1 MVGFKHIIRKRI
13 NYRGLYFYIV
23 AAVILAAALDCSF
36 SYCLAVFASAET
48 SAETSADSS
57 ASPKNLKLKDRLY
70 EIEALI
76 NKKQNEI
83 EQVKEEIETN
93 KSGRRIKDEE
103 YQSARKRL
111 DENEKKGR
119 ELYEQKI
126 KLSKNLKLNTD
137 NLLRKKT
144 LLNDRIR
151 AAYKNSFRKKMGYV
165 IKSDS
170 FVDFYVNLNYLT
182 RIIKFDTGFISDI
195 VKKVTDIKK
204 QREILGYKI
213 KELEIINRDS
223 REYEKNLKSSSVK
236 MGGRI
241 SSLYDREISLKQEL
255 GVLFLE
261 KERVEKQIVTEAPQ
275 DVKPEAAGSSGQRD
289 SGGSLTANPS
299 DGETQQ
305 IAGEKTSKEEGA
317 KDAAKDAAA
326 VDISSLAL
334 LWPLKESKSVLCF
347 YGTQKD
353 PKYNVNYFNSGIDI
367 TGGYNEEVLA
377 AADGQIKYKGEMK
390 SVGKLLILDHGGNIT
405 TLYSHL
411 GMIEVGMGQ
420 KVKRGEVIGRLKEK
434 SAAETAKPFL
444 HFEIRINGNT
454 KDPMDYL

>member
-13 NYRGLYFYIV
+13 NYRSLYFYIA
-23 AAVILAAALDCSF
+23 AAVALSAVLDCAL
-36 SYCLAVFASAET
+36 SYYIGVFASAET
-48 SAETSADSS
+48 VVDSS
-57 ASPKNLKLKDRLY
+57 ASPKNLKLKDGLY
-70 EIEALI
+70 EIEAMI
-76 NKKQNEI
+76 NKKQNDI
-83 EQVKEEIETN
+83 EQVKEESEAN

-103 YQSARKRL
+103 YQAARKRL

-119 ELYEQKI
+119 DLYEQKV
-126 KLSKNLKLNTD
+126 KLSKILKLNTD

-170 FVDFYVNLNYLT
+170 FVDLYINLNYLT
-182 RIIKFDTGFISDI
+182 RIIKFDTEFISDI
-195 VKKVTDIKK
+195 LNKVAEIKK

-213 KELEIINRDS
+213 KELEIINRDN
-223 REYEKNLKSSSVK
+223 REYEKSLKSSSVK

-241 SSLYDREISLKQEL
+241 SALYDREVSLKQEL
-255 GVLFLE
+255 SVLFLE
-261 KERVEKQIVTEAPQ
+261 KERIEKQIVTEAPQ
-275 DVKPEAAGSSGQRD
+275 DIKTVALNPLEPQGSVDSSAAK
-289 SGGSLTANPS
+289 LS

-305 IAGEKTSKEEGA
+305 IAGEKNPLENGVK
-317 KDAAKDAAA
+317 KDAKDAAA
-326 VDISSLAL
+326 VNISSLAL
-334 LWPLKESKSVLCF
+334 SWPLKESKSVLCF

-390 SVGKLLILDHGGNIT
+390 SVGKLLILEHGGNIT

-411 GMIEVGMGQ
+411 GMIEIGMGQ

-434 SAAETAKPFL
+434 SAAEAAKPFL

>member
-13 NYRGLYFYIV
+13 NYRRLYIYI
-23 AAVILAAALDCSF
+23 ASAVILAAGFDFAF
-36 SYCLAVFASAET
+36 SYYPAAFASAET
-48 SAETSADSS
+48 AADASS
-57 ASPKNLKLKDRLY
+57 SPQNLKLKDRLY
-70 EIEALI
+70 EIEAMI

-83 EQVKEEIETN
+83 EQAKEEIETN

-126 KLSKNLKLNTD
+126 KLSKTLKLNTD

-195 VKKVTDIKK
+195 SKKVADIKK

-223 REYEKNLKSSSVK
+223 REFEKSLKSSSVK

-241 SSLYDREISLKQEL
+241 SALYDREVSLKQEL
-255 GVLFLE
+255 SVLFLE
-261 KERVEKQIVTEAPQ
+261 KERIEKQIVTEAPQ
-275 DVKPEAAGSSGQRD
+275 DIKPAPATSFGHEDPGGSSTAN
-289 SGGSLTANPS
+289 LTA
-299 DGETQQ
+299 GETQET
-305 IAGEKTSKEEGA
+305 AGVKTPLEGGIKNTEKE
-317 KDAAKDAAA
+317 AA

-334 LWPLKESKSVLCF
+334 MWPLKDSKSVLSF

-367 TGGYNEEVLA
+367 TGGYNEEVIA

-411 GMIEVGMGQ
+411 GIIEVGMGQ

-434 SAAETAKPFL
+434 SAAETARPFL

>member
-13 NYRGLYFYIV
+13 NYGSLYFYIA
-23 AAVILAAALDCSF
+23 AAVILAAGFDCVF
-36 SYCLAVFASAET
+36 SYYFAAFASAQ
-48 SAETSADSS
+48 SAVDSS
-57 ASPKNLKLKDRLY
+57 ASAQNLNLKDRLY
-70 EIEALI
+70 EIEAMI

-119 ELYEQKI
+119 ELYEQKV
-126 KLSKNLKLNTD
+126 KLSKTLKINTD

-144 LLNDRIR
+144 LLNDRIK

-170 FVDFYVNLNYLT
+170 FVDFYINLNYLT
-182 RIIKFDTGFISDI
+182 RIIKFDTEFISDI

-204 QREILGYKI
+204 QREVLGYKI

-223 REYEKNLKSSSVK
+223 REYEKSLKNSSIK
-236 MGGRI
+236 MGGMI
-241 SSLYDREISLKQEL
+241 SSLYDREVSLKQEL
-255 GVLFLE
+255 SVLFLE
-261 KERVEKQIVTEAPQ
+261 KERLEKQIVTEAPREI
-275 DVKPEAAGSSGQRD
+275 KPPETLPSGHQEP
-289 SGGSLTANPS
+289 GGSLTAKHS
-299 DGETQQ
+299 EGEALQ
-305 IAGEKTSKEEGA
+305 IAGEKPSQEEGVKNDP
-317 KDAAKDAAA
+317 KDSQA

-334 LWPLKESKSVLCF
+334 LWPLKDSKSVLCF